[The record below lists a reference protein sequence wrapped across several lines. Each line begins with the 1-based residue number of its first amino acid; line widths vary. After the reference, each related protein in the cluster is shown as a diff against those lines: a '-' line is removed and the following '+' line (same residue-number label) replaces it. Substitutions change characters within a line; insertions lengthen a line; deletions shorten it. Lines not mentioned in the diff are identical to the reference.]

1 MKSIRRI
8 LVALGLTPDG
18 ASLTTGSRLALDHA
32 LEIAPALG
40 ASLVLFHSTASD
52 EAWDPGEGDYV
63 DVLPGETARKRT
75 ALDAALARA
84 RAASVSSEL
93 AVTAEPAAQG
103 IIRRVLRGDVD
114 LVLSGKRNEPVHGL
128 RLGSVATK
136 LLRKCPCP
144 VWVVRPE
151 GEALPTRILAASDLS
166 PVGERVLEAATF
178 VADRCDAELLVVHA
192 FQRPLAIQME
202 GDEAS
207 ARFEKVQRSERR
219 QRIEEQL
226 AAAGCRR
233 PVEIHVGLTS
243 PTRAVL
249 ACDERIAPDL
259 VVMGTVSR
267 GGVAGLLVGNTAERL
282 LARLDC
288 SLLTVKPEDF
298 VCPLAVDE
306 G

>member
-1 MKSIRRI
+1 MQSIRRI

-18 ASLTTGSRLALDHA
+18 AALTMGSQLALDHA
-32 LEIAPALG
+32 LELAPALE
-40 ASLVLFHSTASD
+40 ASLELFHSTASD
-52 EAWDPGEGDYV
+52 EAWDAREGDYV
-63 DVLPGETARKRT
+63 DVLRGETDPKR
-75 ALDAALARA
+75 ALDAAVVRA
-84 RAASVSSEL
+84 RAASVACEL
-93 AVTAEPAAQG
+93 TVSDESAAAG
-103 IIRRVLRGDVD
+103 IIRRVLRGDID

-136 LLRKCPCP
+136 LLRYCPCP

-151 GEALPTRILAASDLS
+151 GEALPARILAATDLS

-178 VADRCDAELLVVHA
+178 VADRCDAELHVVHS

-207 ARFEKVQRSERR
+207 ARFEKTQRSERR
-219 QRIEEQL
+219 QRIQEQL
-226 AAAGCRR
+226 AAAGYRR
-233 PVEIHVGLTS
+233 PVEIHVGRTS
-243 PTRAVL
+243 PTHAVL
-249 ACDERIAPDL
+249 ACDERIVPDL

-298 VCPLAVDE
+298 VCPLADDD